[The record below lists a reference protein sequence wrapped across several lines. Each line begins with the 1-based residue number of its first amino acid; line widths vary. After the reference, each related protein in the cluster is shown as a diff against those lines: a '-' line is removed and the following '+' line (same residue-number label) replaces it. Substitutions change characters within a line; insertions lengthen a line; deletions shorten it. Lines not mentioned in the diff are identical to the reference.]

1 MGLLAAFPIDGA
13 GYVAAAR
20 QLPSPN
26 QDARPPRTRISLIV
40 VHGISLPPGQ
50 YAGGQIEALFR
61 NSLDIR
67 SDPYFAQ
74 LEGLRVSAHFLVSRR
89 GELTQFVSAQR
100 RAWHAG
106 VSVWKGR
113 ERCNDY
119 SIGIELEG
127 RDDQAY
133 EHAQYVCLARLT
145 LGLRARYPIE
155 GLASHAE
162 IAPGRKTDP
171 GPGFSWS
178 TYRSLLGTTGTQ
190 GG

>member
-1 MGLLAAFPIDGA
+1 MGSLTALPIDGA

-20 QLPSPN
+20 QVPSPN
-26 QDARPPRTRISLIV
+26 QDARPRRTRVSLVV

-50 YAGGQIEALFR
+50 YGGGHIEALFS
-61 NSLDIR
+61 NSLDIS

-74 LEGLRVSAHFLVSRR
+74 LEGLRVSAHFLVSRH
-89 GELTQFVSAQR
+89 GDLTQFVSAQR

-106 VSVWKGR
+106 VSSWRGR

-119 SIGIELEG
+119 SIGVELEG
-127 RDDQAY
+127 MDEQPY

-155 GLASHAE
+155 DFVSHAE
-162 IAPGRKTDP
+162 VAPGRKTDP
-171 GPGFSWS
+171 GPGFDWS
-178 TYRSLLGTTGTQ
+178 TYWSLLGTTGT
-190 GG
+190 